1 MRTHHARHARCGAHR
16 RHRRRVIPALIVALG
31 VAGSVAGATAAVAA
45 APISTM
51 HYHGIVVGGAD
62 MHYHG

>member
-1 MRTHHARHARCGAHR
+1 MRGNHARRGRVGAHR
-16 RHRRRVIPALIVALG
+16 RHRRRVILPLIVALG

-45 APISTM
+45 APVSAM
-51 HYHGIVVGGAD
+51 HYHGIVVGGPM